1 MIGGFTIVVELVL
14 KDINPAL
21 IIQDNTKS
29 FLSGSGEMAQDLV
42 YSRAACNSSV
52 GNSSGLYECAH
63 TILACTHTHTKN
75 NKNLLK
81 VSSCIKGS
89 CNAGL
94 CRLCTL
100 TGISVFKN
108 NFLCVRIGMWRAEN
122 N

>member
-29 FLSGSGEMAQDLV
+29 LFLSGSGEMAQDLV

-63 TILACTHTHTKN
+63 TTLAHTHTHT
-75 NKNLLK
+75 LK
-81 VSSCIKGS
+81 IIK
-89 CNAGL
+89 
-94 CRLCTL
+94 
-100 TGISVFKN
+100 IF
-108 NFLCVRIGMWRAEN
+108 
-122 N
+122 